1 MHVCTRTCRHSTSM
15 EMWLHRVPRSEHFSW
30 QLPFRL
36 PACLDQTK
44 ELFLIIDA
52 VIRLFEACCSAG
64 WASPGVGWME
74 SCYSTV
80 DHLFSGF
87 FLLPI
92 HPPTHLL
99 LHIPAKFPIRFCRSQ
114 SRRTQVYDIQPRC
127 QPLYYRAGLLR
138 HGSVCRTRSLGP
150 GSLHKVD
157 EKGRTR
163 HHRLAQVMARFS

>member
-1 MHVCTRTCRHSTSM
+1 MHVCARTCRHSTSM
-15 EMWLHRVPRSEHFSW
+15 EMWLHRVPRSEHSSW

-52 VIRLFEACCSAG
+52 VIRLFGACCSAG

-87 FLLPI
+87 FLLPST
-92 HPPTHLL
+92 HPHTCCFT
-99 LHIPAKFPIRFCRSQ
+99 FPRNFPSASAEANPEGRRCTTSSRGASPCITGPDYCDMGVSAAPDLWVLGVCIR
-114 SRRTQVYDIQPRC
+114 
-127 QPLYYRAGLLR
+127 
-138 HGSVCRTRSLGP
+138 
-150 GSLHKVD
+150 
-157 EKGRTR
+157 
-163 HHRLAQVMARFS
+163 

>member
-114 SRRTQVYDIQPRC
+114 TRTKDCRRIPYTSRRCP
-127 QPLYYRAGLLR
+127 PLYYRPGLWR
-138 HGSVCRTRSLGP
+138 HGRVSAAPDLGDV
-150 GSLHKVD
+150 LH
-157 EKGRTR
+157 T
-163 HHRLAQVMARFS
+163 M